1 MKQNMVKLF
10 NWQALLKVARW
21 AACGLL
27 PFAKVE
33 ASGEPKEHMAEFV
46 RRILLQATGA
56 DWAIPLAGE
65 RFAFEAATGG
75 VPPRSDASAY
85 VTQFPRLLAFRKE
98 TPGLHAA
105 GPEPTGQGTSATENL
120 RALLSSKP
128 IGWQSGQ
135 VQKPPMDAARI
146 ALLRQCTLEEFD
158 DLDEYAAE
166 MGHEPL
172 SDTAKANAWKLV
184 QRILDEYP
192 DYYYVGP
199 EVDGGVSICFSK
211 CAKHYC
217 TIVCEADGS
226 ASCIVTRHNKTSDK
240 FYDSID
246 GLPDG
251 YMREA
256 LAPHPK
262 ASSR

>member
-1 MKQNMVKLF
+1 MNQRTVMLSKL
-10 NWQALLKVARW
+10 QALLTAVRS

-65 RFAFEAATGG
+65 RFTFEAATGG

-105 GPEPTGQGTSATENL
+105 GSESTGQGTSATENL

-146 ALLRQCTLEEFD
+146 AMLRKYTLEEFD
-158 DLDEYAAE
+158 DLDSFAEE

-172 SDTAKANAWKLV
+172 SDTAKESAWNLA
-184 QRILDEYP
+184 RRTLDEYP
-192 DYYYVGP
+192 AYYYVCP
-199 EVDGGVSICFSK
+199 EHKGSVSIGFAK
-211 CAKHYC
+211 RKKHYC
-217 TIVCEADGS
+217 TILCKADGS
-226 ASCIVTRHNKTSDK
+226 ITCFVALDGNTSLK
-240 FYDSID
+240 RYDSIE
-246 GLPDG
+246 GLPDD
-251 YMREA
+251 YIREA
-256 LAPHPK
+256 LAPQPEA
-262 ASSR
+262 ASR